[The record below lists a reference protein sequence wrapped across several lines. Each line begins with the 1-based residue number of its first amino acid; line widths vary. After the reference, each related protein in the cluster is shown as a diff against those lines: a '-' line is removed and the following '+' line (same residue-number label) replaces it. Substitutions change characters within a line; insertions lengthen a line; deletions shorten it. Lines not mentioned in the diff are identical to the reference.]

1 MPGGLGWTGLGAAGR
16 TWGPT
21 STTNAPIY
29 NPRTGAPIAPN
40 ATFPNA
46 SGTTGAATYKGIT
59 TGSFLAPPTELAAFT
74 MSMVAGTLVAE
85 NGVGWANALYG
96 TSTSAAARIGNPE
109 PVMVTILIEGTRGSG
124 SDANR
129 VFVEGTT
136 TNLVGE
142 IVTPYFRFPGQT
154 GFTMGTGLRTVDS
167 EGNFNWQRK
176 TGKRIA
182 VQFRYDDVRSN
193 SIIIPARSGPRR

>member
-1 MPGGLGWTGLGAAGR
+1 M
-16 TWGPT
+16 
-21 STTNAPIY
+21 ST
-29 NPRTGAPIAPN
+29 
-40 ATFPNA
+40 
-46 SGTTGAATYKGIT
+46 
-59 TGSFLAPPTELAAFT
+59 FT
-74 MSMVAGTLVAE
+74 MSMVAGTLIAE

-96 TSTSAAARIGNPE
+96 TSTSATARIGDPE
-109 PVMVTILIEGTRGSG
+109 PVVETILIEGTRGTG

-136 TNLVGE
+136 EGLVGE

-154 GFTMGTGLRTVDS
+154 GFTMGVGLRTVDS

-193 SIIIPARSGPRR
+193 SIIIAAR